1 MRKIYIV
8 FDQIPRKED
17 GGLVATYVDFVNEF
31 RDKYHI
37 IFVSIFKSFETNIE
51 EFKDIPVI
59 TIIDK
64 TINNRFYKLF
74 SYIRE
79 RKLRSFF
86 HALGSAILFFGSI
99 PYIRFKTKKLFS
111 EEDIIIAPAPASAIF
126 ISNKTKFILEIHINF
141 EYFWG
146 NNLIG
151 RLQTALMA
159 KPTITVFRNSVD
171 ARKGNQRFPSTYIYN
186 CFDDSLVKQV
196 GLQMHKKHSAIF
208 VGRLAEQKQPL
219 KLLDFSEQLKKII
232 PDFTLDIYGEGSLGK
247 KLKEQIA
254 SRGLQ
259 STVFMKGFTT
269 DKSVYGRYEI
279 AWLTSSFEGFGLV
292 IIEAMANSVPTIST
306 EWGEAVWEIIENE
319 KTGVVAKTDEAFI
332 EASVRLLEDTEYRNQ
347 LAANARKD
355 YEKRFSPEKHKAS
368 WEKLFQEVYK

>member
-1 MRKIYIV
+1 MKSIYIV

-17 GGLVATYVDFVNEF
+17 GGLVATYVNFVNEF
-31 RDKYHI
+31 RNEYHI
-37 IFVSIFKSFETNIE
+37 TFVSIFKSLETNIE
-51 EFKDIPVI
+51 EFRDVPVI

-64 TINNRFYKLF
+64 SINNRFYKLF

-79 RKLRSFF
+79 RKIRSFF
-86 HALGSAILFFGSI
+86 HALGSAILFFGLI
-99 PYIRFKTKKLFS
+99 PCIRFKTKKLFS
-111 EEDIIIAPAPASAIF
+111 KEDIIIAPAPASAIF
-126 ISNKTKFILEIHINF
+126 ISNKTKFILEIHTSF

-146 NNLIG
+146 KNLIG

-171 ARKGNQRFPSTYIYN
+171 ARKGRQRFLSTYIYN
-186 CFDDSLVKQV
+186 CFDDNLVKQA
-196 GLQMHKKHSAIF
+196 GLQIRKKHSAIF
-208 VGRLAEQKQPL
+208 VGRLAEQKRPF
-219 KLLDFSEQLKKII
+219 KLLDFSEQLRKII

-247 KLKEQIA
+247 QLKEQIA

-269 DKSVYGRYEI
+269 DKSVYGRYDVV
-279 AWLTSSFEGFGLV
+279 WLTSSFEGFGLV

-319 KTGVVAKTDEAFI
+319 KTGVIAKTDESFI
-332 EASVRLLEDTEYRNQ
+332 EASVRLLENAEYRNQ
-347 LAANARKD
+347 LAVNARKD

-368 WEKLFQEVYK
+368 WEKLFQKVYK

>member
-1 MRKIYIV
+1 MKNIYVI

-17 GGLVATYVDFVNEF
+17 GGLVATYANFVNEF
-31 RDKYHI
+31 RNEYHI
-37 IFVSIFKSFETNIE
+37 TFVSIFKSFETNIE

-79 RKLRSFF
+79 RKLHSFF

-368 WEKLFQEVYK
+368 WEKLFREVYK

>member
-17 GGLVATYVDFVNEF
+17 GGLVATYVNFVNEF
-31 RDKYHI
+31 RDEYHI
-37 IFVSIFKSFETNIE
+37 TFISIFKSSETNIE
-51 EFKDIPVI
+51 EFRNIPVI

-74 SYIRE
+74 SYIKE
-79 RKLRSFF
+79 KKLRAFF
-86 HALGSAILFFGSI
+86 QALGSAILFFGSI
-99 PYIRFKTKKLFS
+99 PYVRSKTKKLFYK
-111 EEDIIIAPAPASAIF
+111 ENIVIAPAPASAIF
-126 ISNKTKFILEIHINF
+126 ISGGTKFILEIHTNY

-146 NNLIG
+146 NNIIG
-151 RLQTALMA
+151 RLQVALMA
-159 KPTITVFRNSVD
+159 KPAITVFRNSAD
-171 ARKGNQRFPSTYIYN
+171 ARKGRQKNRSTYIYN
-186 CFDDSLVKQV
+186 CFDASFLKQTN
-196 GLQMHKKHSAIF
+196 LQIERKHSAIF
-208 VGRLAEQKQPL
+208 VGRLVESKQPF
-219 KLLDFSEQLKKII
+219 KLLDFSEQMKRKI
-232 PDFTLDIYGEGSLGK
+232 PDFTLDIYGEGPLGEQ
-247 KLKEQIA
+247 LKEQIVN
-254 SRGLQ
+254 RGLQ

-269 DKSVYGRYEI
+269 DKSVYGKYAV

-292 IIEAMANSVPTIST
+292 IIEAMANSVPTVST

-347 LAANARKD
+347 LAVNARKD

-368 WEKLFQEVYK
+368 WEKLFQKLYK

>member
-31 RDKYHI
+31 RDEYHI

-51 EFKDIPVI
+51 DFKDIPVI

-79 RKLRSFF
+79 RKPRSFF

-126 ISNKTKFILEIHINF
+126 ISNKTKFILEIHTNF

-186 CFDDSLVKQV
+186 CFDDSLVKQA

-208 VGRLAEQKQPL
+208 VGRLAEKKQPL

-247 KLKEQIA
+247 KLKEQIV

-269 DKSVYGRYEI
+269 DKSVYGRYDV

-319 KTGVVAKTDEAFI
+319 KTGVVAKTDEAFL

-347 LAANARKD
+347 LAVNARKD

-368 WEKLFQEVYK
+368 WEKLFQKVYE

>member
-1 MRKIYIV
+1 MKNIYVI

-17 GGLVATYVDFVNEF
+17 GGLVATYTNFVNEF
-31 RDKYHI
+31 RDEYCI
-37 IFVSIFKSFETNIE
+37 TFVSIFKSLKTNIE

-64 TINNRFYKLF
+64 TINNRFYQLF
-74 SYIRE
+74 SYIRA
-79 RKLRSFF
+79 RKFRAFF

-126 ISNKTKFILEIHINF
+126 ISNKTKFILEIHTNF

-159 KPTITVFRNSVD
+159 KPIITVFRNSVD

-186 CFDDSLVKQV
+186 CFDDSLAKQV
-196 GLQMHKKHSAIF
+196 GLQIHKEHSAIF
-208 VGRLAEQKQPL
+208 VGRLAEHKRPL
-219 KLLDFSEQLKKII
+219 KLLDFSEQVKKII
-232 PDFTLDIYGEGSLGK
+232 PDFTLDIYGKGPLSRQLE
-247 KLKEQIA
+247 EQIV

-259 STVFMKGFTT
+259 NTVFMKGFTT
-269 DKSVYGRYEI
+269 DKSVYRKYDVT
-279 AWLTSSFEGFGLV
+279 WLVSSFEGFGLV
-292 IIEAMANSVPTIST
+292 IIEAMASSVPTITT

-319 KTGVVAKTDEAFI
+319 KTGVIAKTDEAFI
-332 EASVRLLEDTEYRNQ
+332 EASVRIMQDEQYRDQ
-347 LAANARKD
+347 LALNARKD
-355 YEKRFSPEKHKAS
+355 YEERFSPSGHKAK
-368 WEKLFQEVYK
+368 WEEIFNRAYR

>member
-8 FDQIPRKED
+8 FEQIPRKED
-17 GGLVATYVDFVNEF
+17 GGLVATYVNFVNEF
-31 RDKYHI
+31 RDEFHI
-37 IFVSIFKSFETNIE
+37 TFVSIFKSPETNIE
-51 EFKDIPVI
+51 EFKDISVI
-59 TIIDK
+59 TIINK

-79 RKLRSFF
+79 RKFLAFL
-86 HALGSAILFFGSI
+86 HALESAILFFGLI
-99 PYIRFKTKKLFS
+99 PYVRSKTKKLFS
-111 EEDIIIAPAPASAIF
+111 KKDIIIAPAPASAMF
-126 ISNKTKFILEIHINF
+126 ISSKTKFILEIHINF

-151 RLQTALMA
+151 RLQTVLMA

-171 ARKGNQRFPSTYIYN
+171 AKKGSQKFPSTYIYN
-186 CFDDSLVKQV
+186 CFDDNVVKQV
-196 GLQMHKKHSAIF
+196 DLQMRKKHSAIF
-208 VGRLAEQKQPL
+208 VGRLAEQKQPF

-232 PDFTLDIYGEGSLGK
+232 PDFTLDIYGEGPLGRQ
-247 KLKEQIA
+247 LKNQIM

-259 STVFMKGFTT
+259 NTVFMKGFTT
-269 DKSVYGRYEI
+269 DKSVYREYDV

-292 IIEAMANSVPTIST
+292 IIEAMANCVPTIST

-347 LAANARKD
+347 LAANARMD
-355 YEKRFSPEKHKAS
+355 YEKRFSPERHKAS
-368 WEKLFQEVYK
+368 WEKLFQKVYG